1 MFFIDKFKD
10 SIGLGENTSFGGAD
24 GTLASSDKGGSPAL
38 LSRKA
43 SSETRNIFSET
54 TFKDPLFLRFKV
66 FFDFTS
72 KDGLLYDPLL
82 DSSVDINTSN
92 TAVGYLVRTC
102 GKDSPYT
109 KLAQQFIS
117 DLKIISSEYSFLF
130 NEITGIGD
138 LINADMQVMLPED
151 TKIEIRCIETLD
163 MKIQALIE
171 NYRKFAFDPVRRVWR
186 LPKNLR
192 RFGMHVYVYPQ
203 GVYQIDPNNE
213 TEMQM
218 LQKLVPTKVVESQ
231 NGTLEVTSPVLTSPQ
246 ASNHVLYRLDECE
259 IMLNGSGADF
269 VSSLKNDE
277 KGNPVNN
284 LITIHPRRFNIDGT
298 ILNWWNTNANNMK
311 CFASFVV
318 GSEDSDWKSQL
329 LDIAEETLLNAVS
342 PLTSRAKDLI
352 NQYKGLA
359 GDGGPS
365 NALKNLGTQTLVGAA
380 QYAGAFASNY
390 VKTALNGIFYGNV
403 YGFSADM
410 LLTGMQGGVN
420 GVATAIQRHIP
431 SRNSKTNMSVGSNI
445 YPEKVAETRSGTFQ
459 HGNVYRRM

>member
-1 MFFIDKFKD
+1 MFFVDKFKD
-10 SIGLGENTSFGGAD
+10 SLGLGESTSFGGAG

-54 TFKDPLFLRFKV
+54 TFKDPLFLRFKI

-102 GKDSPYT
+102 GRESPYT

-117 DLKIISSEYSFLF
+117 DLKTISSEYSFLF

-151 TKIEIRCIETLD
+151 TKIEIRCMETLD

-203 GVYQIDPNNE
+203 GVYRIDPNNE

-218 LQKLVPTKVVESQ
+218 LQKIVPTKVVESQ
-231 NGTLEVTSPVLTSPQ
+231 NGTLDVTSPVLTSPQ

-259 IMLNGSGADF
+259 IMLDGSGADF

-318 GSEDSDWKSQL
+318 GSEDADWKSQL
-329 LDIAEETLLNAVS
+329 LDIAEETLLNAAS
-342 PLTSRAKDLI
+342 PLTARASDLI
-352 NQYKGLA
+352 GQYKNLA
-359 GDGGPS
+359 GGGGPLD
-365 NALKNLGTQTLVGAA
+365 ALKNLGTQALVGAA
-380 QYAGAFASNY
+380 QYAGTFASNY
-390 VKTALNGIFYGNV
+390 VKTALNGLFYGNV

-410 LLTGMQGGVN
+410 FLTGMQGGVN
-420 GVATAIQRHIP
+420 GIATAVQRHIP
-431 SRNSKTNMSVGSNI
+431 SRNSKTNMAVGSNV
-445 YPEKVAETRSGTFQ
+445 YPDKVVETQSGTFQ
-459 HGNVYRRM
+459 HGNVYKRM